1 MMSPKSS
8 RVFGSTK
15 VPCLLLDN
23 QPLPPW
29 NFKPEWGDPKI
40 EVIPSEDDIMK
51 GLCLSVPDAQPH
63 LYSGLR
69 EGAGVKW
76 APCPSGHIWMEGRKV
91 GTRPECLPLAE
102 VLGMGSWVQRREGM
116 DAHITSIHRPDGVLG
131 LRGLYLCPTGHDTR
145 SSQAAV

>member
-1 MMSPKSS
+1 
-8 RVFGSTK
+8 
-15 VPCLLLDN
+15 
-23 QPLPPW
+23 
-29 NFKPEWGDPKI
+29 
-40 EVIPSEDDIMK
+40 
-51 GLCLSVPDAQPH
+51 
-63 LYSGLR
+63 
-69 EGAGVKW
+69 
-76 APCPSGHIWMEGRKV
+76 MEGRKV